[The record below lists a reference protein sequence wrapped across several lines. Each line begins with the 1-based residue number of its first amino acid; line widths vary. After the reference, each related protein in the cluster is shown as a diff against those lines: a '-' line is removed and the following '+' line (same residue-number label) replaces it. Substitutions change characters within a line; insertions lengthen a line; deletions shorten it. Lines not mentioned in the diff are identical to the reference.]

1 MCATHRRMMCVP
13 KSHGCAGGASQPFDR
28 RLWASNRRGGSATR
42 IRRAAAAA
50 LRVDETPR
58 IIDVIDGQFSIQTRF
73 SLSERGGAGHKFNH
87 YMVLALATVVLALAT
102 PGGFGT
108 RTIGVDFGLRRVGIA
123 ISSGIAPLPLTVLR
137 CASEDA
143 TEFER
148 VAKVIATY
156 AAGEGATQIVL
167 GMPYNST
174 GGEGEQAAIT
184 RAFALKLADA
194 VSPKPVYLWDERF
207 SSAEASMRMNGG
219 VGAASG
225 EALDAVAAAVILEDF
240 FGADSDALKRAPCV
254 LSTRPPPAA
263 RPRGP
268 PPPAPP
274 SQAEVRKR
282 MMERVAQHQLDQ
294 KRSPLRSAVQ
304 QPRRG
309 PELASI
315 CDVQTS
321 APLSRPDLSER
332 VVEE

>member
-1 MCATHRRMMCVP
+1 
-13 KSHGCAGGASQPFDR
+13 
-28 RLWASNRRGGSATR
+28 
-42 IRRAAAAA
+42 
-50 LRVDETPR
+50 
-58 IIDVIDGQFSIQTRF
+58 
-73 SLSERGGAGHKFNH
+73 
-87 YMVLALATVVLALAT
+87 
-102 PGGFGT
+102 
-108 RTIGVDFGLRRVGIA
+108 
-123 ISSGIAPLPLTVLR
+123 
-137 CASEDA
+137 
-143 TEFER
+143 
-148 VAKVIATY
+148 
-156 AAGEGATQIVL
+156 
-167 GMPYNST
+167 
-174 GGEGEQAAIT
+174 
-184 RAFALKLADA
+184 
-194 VSPKPVYLWDERF
+194 
-207 SSAEASMRMNGG
+207 MRMNGG